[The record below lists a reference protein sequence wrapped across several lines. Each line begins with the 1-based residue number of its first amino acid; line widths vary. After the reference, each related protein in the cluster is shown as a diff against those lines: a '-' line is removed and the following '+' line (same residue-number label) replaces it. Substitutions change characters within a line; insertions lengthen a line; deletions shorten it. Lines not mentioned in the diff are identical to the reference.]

1 MHVAACLRDSA
12 PAVAQSRP
20 RQEVVPELTGLGQL
34 RQHCLPLPG
43 PVVRAVDGLKPRVR
57 RRPRSPASN
66 SCVLS
71 VVHGY

>member
-20 RQEVVPELTGLGQL
+20 RQEVVPELTGQL
-34 RQHCLPLPG
+34 RQHRLPLPG
-43 PVVRAVDGLKPRVR
+43 PVVRAVDGLKPRGR